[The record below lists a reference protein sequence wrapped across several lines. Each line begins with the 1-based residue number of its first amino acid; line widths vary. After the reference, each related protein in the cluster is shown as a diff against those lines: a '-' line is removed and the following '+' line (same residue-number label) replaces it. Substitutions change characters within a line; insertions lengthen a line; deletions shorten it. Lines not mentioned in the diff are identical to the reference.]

1 MSGFYTKLKVDVNI
15 KSSDVIEELE
25 YKNIE
30 FNDELIDK
38 VMCEIKWCLEDEPK
52 VITDFIIEYFGKST
66 IDDWFEQIKEDEE
79 VG

>member
-1 MSGFYTKLKVDVNI
+1 
-15 KSSDVIEELE
+15 
-25 YKNIE
+25 
-30 FNDELIDK
+30 
-38 VMCEIKWCLEDEPK
+38 CLEDEPK